1 MGDPSAFGGT
11 LEGLRAY
18 HLGPLRLHA
27 PLPLPLLAA
36 DPAAD
41 PAADALVRVAARS
54 SLPEEGERF
63 RTSALSIDADGRA
76 WMDMAGRARIGI
88 GGGREIG
95 VAPAPGLSEADVA
108 ALLLAGP
115 LAVLLCQR
123 GLVPFRFSVVEVGG
137 VAIVLAGVAG
147 VGKSTLALALA
158 ARGAR
163 LVSDDLSVLSFSDGA
178 AQPVAWPGT
187 RRIAVWGDISA
198 AVAPGRPARPIRDGL
213 ARHFVDIPGSAAAP
227 LPVRA
232 VVLLRLGAGAIASAR
247 MQPAEAVARILDRVT
262 ERAPIRRLGA
272 EGPLLDTVGRL
283 CRAVPVHHLQRTADL
298 SALPALADRVLAL
311 AGGADAP

>member
-76 WMDMAGRARIGI
+76 WIDMAGRARIGI

-95 VAPAPGLSEADVA
+95 VARAPGLGEADVA

-137 VAIVLAGVAG
+137 EI
-147 VGKSTLALALA
+147 
-158 ARGAR
+158 
-163 LVSDDLSVLSFSDGA
+163 
-178 AQPVAWPGT
+178 
-187 RRIAVWGDISA
+187 
-198 AVAPGRPARPIRDGL
+198 GRA
-213 ARHFVDIPGSAAAP
+213 HV
-227 LPVRA
+227 
-232 VVLLRLGAGAIASAR
+232 
-247 MQPAEAVARILDRVT
+247 
-262 ERAPIRRLGA
+262 
-272 EGPLLDTVGRL
+272 
-283 CRAVPVHHLQRTADL
+283 
-298 SALPALADRVLAL
+298 
-311 AGGADAP
+311 